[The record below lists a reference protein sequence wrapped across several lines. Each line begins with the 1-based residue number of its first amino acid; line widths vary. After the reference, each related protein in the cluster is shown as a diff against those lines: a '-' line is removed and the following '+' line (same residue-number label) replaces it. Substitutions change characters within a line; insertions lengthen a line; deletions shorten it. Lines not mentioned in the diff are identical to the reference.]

1 MVVTEGEK
9 GPPRGVKVPATNRA
23 AVRELTADLRRH
35 FGLVDPYLDVVRFIE
50 HKLAAGVGLVFAVQP
65 RSVLGDDEGR
75 TYPDRRRLEL
85 RDDVYMALRAGDPRA
100 RFTAMH
106 EAGHLLL
113 HPGIP
118 LRRTAAVATH
128 AAFEDSEWQ
137 ADCFAAEI
145 LMPVEHMMLMPYRTA
160 AYAAKIFGVSL
171 RAAMIRVATLKAEGV
186 FRMS

>member
-9 GPPRGVKVPATNRA
+9 GPPRGVKVAATSRA
-23 AVRELTADLRRH
+23 AVRDLTAALRGH
-35 FGLVDPYLDVVRFIE
+35 FGEVRPYIDVARFIE
-50 HKLAAGVGLVFAVQP
+50 HKLAAEFGLVFGTQP

-75 TYPDRRRLEL
+75 TYPDKLRLEL
-85 RDDVYMALRAGDPRA
+85 RDDVYRALLNDDPRA

-106 EAGHLLL
+106 EVGHFFL

-118 LRRTAAVATH
+118 LRRSATTATH

-137 ADCFAAEI
+137 ADCFAAEA
-145 LMPVEHMMLMPYRTA
+145 LMPVDHMLCMRYRTA
-160 AYAAKIFGVSL
+160 AFACKLFGVSMK
-171 RAAMIRVATLKAEGV
+171 AAMIRIATLKTEGV